1 MSNGLSSI
9 SSPLSMPNVKLSS
22 KDSLKEVQEQDES
35 KVESKGVEEISQ
47 ESSQAF
53 VAQGQSFVVK
63 QQQPTI
69 LDELLDSISRD
80 DNLFAED
87 KAKFVN
93 NAKACCSLFKDNK
106 EIENIN
112 KILKISNFLLYKGL
126 VDDDDETFMSILKDE
141 ITLIREICSN
151 TGAKVK
157 EEDANTILNELLT
170 IERKLKPESL
180 DHIFGDFLKKIN
192 ESDNDLKNLDAFK
205 ELEKNYKNRQLQYLC
220 DRISSILDKKELTDV
235 DKNTLKKHFEKFC
248 GDDTMENNLK
258 VLKLLEKAID
268 KGVINTSPTF
278 GSTSDCNAIIL
289 GFMDKLLNTNGII
302 SHVVV
307 SEFIK
312 NCQGKEFLNDDQSK
326 KHIENLKQEI
336 IEHNKKIY
344 EKCLNS
350 DQYLMMQKM
359 LINNDLSQ
367 YTSFEL
373 NIINGMFSSDKIPS
387 NPPIEQSLKQKIIRE
402 IFKEEIL
409 CVEPFDEEDP
419 TLEESYA
426 EMMNEITDGETFD
439 GEIFDGEIF
448 DGETLDEY
456 FYIMDDDICK
466 LEKEVNALPE
476 KEKQE
481 KLESIN
487 IDLRNELK
495 SNGCAEKINCLH
507 QVMEM
512 FDNVYKNEIMKGD
525 GLKDLAQHRAVE
537 LCFAKPDSKKT
548 NGFSNA
554 KFNIVSIMSNNPTWE
569 NLEAIISDQDKA
581 HALKSTMRHELT
593 HYTQGFLSYCL
604 IENKE
609 ELSDQAK
616 KAAELFSQPYVNPR
630 KAYDKYVLHPM
641 EMGAR
646 TTEILS
652 QLEETCGLEYGEFCF
667 QEEGRY
673 DKKHKDREEHAKKIV
688 DKLDEYLQ
696 KREGRTLAQFLNRQ
710 TISPDGTTRHGFSRL
725 LDLFT
730 FDVHDKNGIAVMI
743 KEDTKLQLS
752 SKQLT
757 SDKANEKI
765 AKCFEYLL
773 EYIIPR
779 ADMKLIAEK
788 LGSKDNTFI
797 EEEKQIINPAVLD
810 EQIEACASQI
820 QLYEAL
826 LEKMQMQDS
835 IICMPSIDDLS
846 SQIEE
851 LEKNIDVIEY
861 KQFKTKLEEA
871 QASNEDTKELL
882 EKVDQYSTLPI
893 VSSYIYLNQ
902 LKNHSTLIDLQ
913 NQLKNINL
921 DNPQEAKEEIES
933 IKAQMLALRP
943 DYQQYIEDQFK
954 SISENLDEL
963 EKYVKLVE
971 IKKQVSSLISDYY
984 QYELE
989 RNANG
994 NLDSKT
1000 ISAIFEKIFEKY
1012 AEKFQDL
1019 VTKLGNLP
1027 KGIQSQLNH
1036 YLNWANRGL
1045 AKFQDWRNG
1054 LTK

>member
-268 KGVINTSPTF
+268 KGVINTSPIF
-278 GSTSDCNAIIL
+278 FSTSDCNAIIL

-448 DGETLDEY
+448 DGEIFDGETLDEY

-507 QVMEM
+507 QVIEM

-673 DKKHKDREEHAKKIV
+673 DKKHQLLARHARRAC
-688 DKLDEYLQ
+688 Q
-696 KREGRTLAQFLNRQ
+696 KNCRQ
-710 TISPDGTTRHGFSRL
+710 T
-725 LDLFT
+725 
-730 FDVHDKNGIAVMI
+730 
-743 KEDTKLQLS
+743 
-752 SKQLT
+752 
-757 SDKANEKI
+757 
-765 AKCFEYLL
+765 
-773 EYIIPR
+773 
-779 ADMKLIAEK
+779 
-788 LGSKDNTFI
+788 
-797 EEEKQIINPAVLD
+797 
-810 EQIEACASQI
+810 
-820 QLYEAL
+820 
-826 LEKMQMQDS
+826 
-835 IICMPSIDDLS
+835 
-846 SQIEE
+846 
-851 LEKNIDVIEY
+851 
-861 KQFKTKLEEA
+861 
-871 QASNEDTKELL
+871 
-882 EKVDQYSTLPI
+882 
-893 VSSYIYLNQ
+893 
-902 LKNHSTLIDLQ
+902 
-913 NQLKNINL
+913 
-921 DNPQEAKEEIES
+921 
-933 IKAQMLALRP
+933 
-943 DYQQYIEDQFK
+943 
-954 SISENLDEL
+954 
-963 EKYVKLVE
+963 
-971 IKKQVSSLISDYY
+971 
-984 QYELE
+984 
-989 RNANG
+989 
-994 NLDSKT
+994 
-1000 ISAIFEKIFEKY
+1000 
-1012 AEKFQDL
+1012 
-1019 VTKLGNLP
+1019 
-1027 KGIQSQLNH
+1027 
-1036 YLNWANRGL
+1036 
-1045 AKFQDWRNG
+1045 
-1054 LTK
+1054 